1 MTISRFATISAI
13 ALLLPLSAF
22 AGKAE
27 RDFMSNEVEPA
38 VKAAT
43 ASFKTSCGCDVKF
56 DIKADSFQ
64 STDDMFKIKYFAS
77 TIKDNAASYC
87 TDAATKKAIC
97 KMKSIEFSKATST
110 YLKFAAGKVT
120 ATTDG
125 TSQPSWEMLTKEV
138 DK

>member
-1 MTISRFATISAI
+1 MKISKLAAI
-13 ALLLPLSAF
+13 ILLLPLTAF

-43 ASFKTSCGCDVKF
+43 AGLKTSCGCDVKF

-64 STDDMFKIKYFAS
+64 TTDDMFKIKHFAS
-77 TIKDNAASYC
+77 TIKDNAGAYC
-87 TDAATKKAIC
+87 ADAASKKAIC
-97 KMKSIEFSKATST
+97 KMKSIEFSKAAST

-125 TSQPSWEMLTKEV
+125 TSQPSWEMLTREV

>member
-1 MTISRFATISAI
+1 MKISKLAAI
-13 ALLLPLSAF
+13 ILLLPLTAF

-43 ASFKTSCGCDVKF
+43 AGLKTSCGCDVKF

-64 STDDMFKIKYFAS
+64 TTDDMFKIKYFAS
-77 TIKDNAASYC
+77 TIKDNAGAYC
-87 TDAATKKAIC
+87 ADAASKKAIC
-97 KMKSIEFSKATST
+97 KMKTIEFSKAAST

-125 TSQPSWEMLTKEV
+125 TSQPSWEMLTREV

>member
-1 MTISRFATISAI
+1 MKISKLAAI
-13 ALLLPLSAF
+13 LLVLPLTAF

-27 RDFMSNEVEPA
+27 REMMSNEVEPA

-43 ASFKTSCGCDVKF
+43 GSLKTSCGCDVKF
-56 DIKADSFQ
+56 DIKTDSFQ
-64 STDDMFKIKYFAS
+64 TTDDMFKIKYFAS
-77 TIKDNAASYC
+77 TIKDNAGSYC
-87 TDAATKKAIC
+87 ADAASKKAMC
-97 KMKSIEFSKATST
+97 KMKTIEFSKAATTS
-110 YLKFAAGKVT
+110 LKFASGKVV

>member
-1 MTISRFATISAI
+1 MKISRLAAISTI
-13 ALLLPLSAF
+13 ALLLPLTAF

-43 ASFKTSCGCDVKF
+43 SSLKTSCGCDVKF

-64 STDDMFKIKYFAS
+64 STDDMFKIKYFAA
-77 TIKDNAASYC
+77 TIKDNVASYC
-87 TDAATKKAIC
+87 ADAATKKAMC
-97 KMKSIEFSKATST
+97 KMKSIEFSKAATT
-110 YLKFAAGKVT
+110 YLKFAGGKVS

-125 TSQPSWEMLTKEV
+125 TSQPSWEMLTREV